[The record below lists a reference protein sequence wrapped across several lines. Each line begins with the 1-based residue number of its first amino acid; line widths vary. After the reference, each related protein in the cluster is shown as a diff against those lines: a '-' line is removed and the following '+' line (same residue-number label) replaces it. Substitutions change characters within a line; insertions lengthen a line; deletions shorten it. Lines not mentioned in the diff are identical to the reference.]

1 MARNILQTVFVIQIC
16 SCSFLFADLPVT
28 DGLVM
33 RLDAVS
39 ITGVADGAAIGTW
52 ADLSGSGN
60 DAVQTNSTYQP
71 VYVANSSVLNKPAVR
86 FDGVDDFMDLNENMV
101 HVGSFTLFTAARFD
115 NTQNG
120 GDRYLISAQ
129 AGSGDTRLRIVWDA
143 APSPDRFNMRAG
155 SSEALP
161 SWVANADTDPHLFAL
176 TSEMSGYLDGTYLG
190 RTSNTST
197 LTPTAL
203 NLGSYGGEVYTRKG
217 FFRGDIAAVILFN
230 RVLNS
235 EENNRVGYYLA
246 EKYGLAT
253 GYVVPPVVTHPD
265 PADGASNVSVGTR
278 LQWDVSGAPS
288 LPVFNVYLET
298 DSSGMKLVSFGQSQ
312 TQFDPSTVGAL
323 PYGKEI
329 KWRID
334 VPGVPEPGPVWR
346 FTTHLEPL
354 KSLESDLN
362 QDGKVTIDDL
372 RLLAGEWLSDSS
384 GLADIEPDNHVD
396 MNDYSRLSSEYQ
408 KEAELP
414 SSYVVSQGRSEDFTL
429 FADGTTATLV
439 TAPGD
444 AAVCHI
450 AADLLAEDIEQVC
463 GMKPQVTQDSAG
475 LSGSVVFIGTL
486 GKSALIDSLA
496 AAGKLDVSD
505 VSGQWETFVLQVV
518 DHPVDGVEKG
528 LFIVGSDRRGT
539 AFGVFDLSEKMGV
552 SPWYW
557 WADVPVKHRDTII
570 IRRGRY
576 QEGPPSVKYRG
587 IFINDEDWGLH
598 PWAKNTYA
606 PEDGYIGPKTYRK
619 VFELLLRLKAN
630 YLWPA
635 MHACTKAFNAFEEDK
650 MIADDYAIVMG
661 SSHCEQMLRN
671 NVWEWYKWSPSDGS
685 SRGDWDWCTNSAK
698 ITEYWSDRVKVNAPY
713 ENVYTMGM
721 RGIHDSG
728 MPCSGAT
735 DAQKAQA
742 MSDEIFPAQRQMLA
756 DWVNPDPSKV
766 PQIFCPY
773 KEVLGLYNMDMQVP
787 DDITL
792 VWPDDN
798 YGYIRRL
805 SNSTERGRFGR
816 SGVYYHFSYLGPPD
830 DYLWLCSTPPALV
843 WEEMKKAYDY
853 GADRVWIFNVGDIK
867 PAEICTD
874 FAMRMAWDIDRYDQ
888 TNIQSYLEQW
898 AWCQFGRDYKDQIA
912 EIMVEYYRL
921 GQTRKPEHM
930 SADGAT
936 FSMTHYNDEMQCR
949 IDAYQSLDDKAAAI
963 YESLSDACKDAFYE
977 LVLYPIR
984 GASLMNQKILY
995 AQKSIQ
1001 YAAQGRVSANQYAAM
1016 SQTAYQQIITET
1028 AFYNDSVAN
1037 GKWKN
1042 VISYKP
1048 LDRTVFGMPATS
1060 TVDPVSGSSMGVVLE
1075 GQMSDVADSTEPAQ
1089 PFSDDFS
1096 DGQADGWLASN
1107 AGRWVV
1113 RANGSRMEYA
1123 INTSDY
1129 SNLSGDRLGEMS
1141 LVDGH
1146 PYDNFNFRCLARS
1159 CDNFSSNGSADF
1171 AIVFGYVDAM
1181 NYNYLIMSS
1190 SGSNSDLFRVVG
1202 GVRSKVQTVGVR
1214 IPDNAFHSLEI
1225 EKNTD
1230 GLVVRYNGQTVLT
1243 TTETFAR
1250 GLIGVGSY
1258 NDSAAFTEV
1267 EITPLESSSQTLPG
1281 FDVFTQNKRFI
1292 DIFNKGDAAFT
1303 WTASPSAAWIRLD
1316 QSSGTVDAQQRIWV
1330 SIDWNQAPLGQ
1341 TAGSIDISGAGTH
1354 VTVDLAAFN
1363 PPTPRPDQ
1371 ISGFVQSDGY
1381 VSIEAEHYTEKVDR
1395 NGAGW
1400 QTIATLGR
1408 SGDTMTIL
1416 PTTVQSRE
1424 SVSDIIA
1431 NSPLLEYRVYL
1442 WEPGEQKVELDCI
1455 PTHAATSEHG
1465 LRYAVAFDDQTPQI
1479 VGYDTVEWSS
1489 QWSLNVLQGAA
1500 VSESSHTVSA
1510 PGEHTLKIWMVDP
1523 GVVIDKIIIGNA
1535 PASHLGPP
1543 ETGIYR

>member
-1 MARNILQTVFVIQIC
+1 MFKNLFKYILIEIYLC
-16 SCSFLFADLPVT
+16 PFLIAGLPVT

-33 RLDAVS
+33 HLDADS
-39 ITGVADGAAIGTW
+39 ITGISDGAAIGNW
-52 ADLSGSGN
+52 SDVSGEGN
-60 DAVQTNSTYQP
+60 PAVQT
-71 VYVANSSVLNKPAVR
+71 ASSYKPRYSASSSAFNKPVVR
-86 FDGVDDFMDLNENMV
+86 FDGVDDFLDLNENMV
-101 HVGSFTLFTAARFD
+101 HVGSFTVFIAAQFD

-161 SWVANADTDPHLFAL
+161 SWAANADTAPHIFTL
-176 TSEMSGYLDGTYLG
+176 TSVMSGYLDGTYLG
-190 RTSNTST
+190 STSNTST

-217 FFRGDIAAVILFN
+217 FFRGDVAEVILYN
-230 RVLNS
+230 RVLS
-235 EENNRVGYYLA
+235 PEENNRVGYYLA
-246 EKYGLAT
+246 EKYGMAT
-253 GYVVPPVVTHPD
+253 AYVFPPVVTHPD
-265 PADGASNVSVGTR
+265 PADGAGNVSVGTLLR
-278 LQWDVSGAPS
+278 WDVSGAPS
-288 LPVFNVYLET
+288 SPVFDVYLDT
-298 DSSGMKLVSFGQSQ
+298 DSSGLKRVSFDQSQ
-312 TQFDPSTVGAL
+312 MQFDPSSVGTL

-334 VPGVPEPGPVWR
+334 VPGVPELGPVWR

-354 KSLESDLN
+354 ESLQSDLN
-362 QDGKVTIDDL
+362 QDGTVMIDDL
-372 RLLAGEWLSDSS
+372 RLLAMEWLAAGSV
-384 GLADIEPDNHVD
+384 LADILPDNQVD
-396 MNDYSRLSSEYQ
+396 MNDYSKLSSEYQ

-414 SSYVVSQGRSEDFTL
+414 SSYVVSQGRSEDFNL
-429 FADGTTATLV
+429 FVGGMAAAIV
-439 TAPGD
+439 TAAD
-444 AAVCHI
+444 DDTVCHI
-450 AADLLAEDIEQVC
+450 AADLLADDIERVC
-463 GMKPQVTQDSAG
+463 GTKPQVTQDPAG
-475 LSGSVVFIGTL
+475 LSGQVVFIGTL
-486 GKSALIDSLA
+486 GKSALIDSLVA
-496 AAGKLDVSD
+496 SGKLDVSE
-505 VSGQWETFVLQVV
+505 VSGQWETFILQIV
-518 DHPVDGVEKG
+518 DHPIDGIEKG

-557 WADVPVKHRDTII
+557 WADVPVKHRDAII

-598 PWAKNTYA
+598 PWARNTYA

-635 MHACTKAFNAFEEDK
+635 MHECTKAFNAFEDNK
-650 MIADDYAIVMG
+650 MIADQYAIVMG

-671 NVWEWYKWSPSDGS
+671 NVWEWYRWSPSDGS

-698 ITEYWSDRVKVNAPY
+698 ITEYWTDRVKVNAPY
-713 ENVYTMGM
+713 ENIYTMGM

-735 DAQKAQA
+735 DVQKAQA
-742 MSDEIFPAQRQMLA
+742 MSEEIFPAQRQMLA
-756 DWVNPDPSKV
+756 DWVNPDTSKV

-773 KEVLGLYNMDMQVP
+773 KEVLGLYNLDMQVP

-805 SNSTERGRFGR
+805 SNSAEQDRSGR
-816 SGVYYHFSYLGPPD
+816 SGVYFHFSYLGPPN
-830 DYLWLCSTPPALV
+830 DYLWLCSTPPALI

-853 GADRVWIFNVGDIK
+853 GADRVWVFNVGDIK

-874 FAMRMAWDIDRYDQ
+874 FAMRMAWDIGRYDQ

-898 AWCQFGRDYKDQIA
+898 AWCQFGREHKDQIA
-912 EIMVEYYRL
+912 EIMVDYYRL

-930 SADGAT
+930 SAGGAA
-936 FSMTHYNDEMQCR
+936 FSMIHYNDEMQHR
-949 IDAYQSLDDKAAAI
+949 IDAYESLDDKATAI
-963 YESLSDACKDAFYE
+963 YDSLPDACKDAFYE

-984 GASLMNQKILY
+984 GAGLMNQKILY

-1016 SQTAYQQIITET
+1016 SQAAYQQIIVET
-1028 AFYNDSVAN
+1028 TFYNESVAN
-1037 GKWKN
+1037 GKWKAMM
-1042 VISYKP
+1042 SYNP
-1048 LDRTVFGMPATS
+1048 LGRTVFGMPATS

-1075 GQMSDVADSTEPAQ
+1075 GQLSEVADPGEPAQ
-1089 PFSDDFS
+1089 PFSDNFS
-1096 DGQADGWLASN
+1096 DGQADGWLPDN

-1129 SNLSGDRLGEMS
+1129 SNLSGDRLGELS

-1146 PYDNFNFRCLARS
+1146 PYDNFNFRCSARS
-1159 CDNFSSNGSADF
+1159 CDSFSTNGSADF

-1190 SGSNSDLFRVVG
+1190 SGSNSDLFRVIG
-1202 GVRSKVQTVGVR
+1202 GVRSQVQNVGVR

-1225 EKNTD
+1225 EKNAA
-1230 GLVVRYNGQTVLT
+1230 GLMIRYNGQTVLT
-1243 TTETFAR
+1243 STETFGK

-1258 NDSAAFTEV
+1258 NDSAAFAEV
-1267 EITPLESSSQTLPG
+1267 EIAPLESSSKTLPG
-1281 FDVFTQNKRFI
+1281 FDVFTQNKHFI
-1292 DIFNKGDAAFT
+1292 DIFNKGNAAFA
-1303 WTASPSAAWIRLD
+1303 WTATPSAAWVRLD
-1316 QSSGTVDAQQRIWV
+1316 HSSGTIDAQQRIWV
-1330 SIDWNQAPLGQ
+1330 SIDWDQVPFGDNSS
-1341 TAGSIDISGAGTH
+1341 TIDITGAGTG
-1354 VTVDLAAFN
+1354 VTVRLNAFN
-1363 PPTPRPDQ
+1363 PASPRPDQ
-1371 ISGFVQSDGY
+1371 LDGFVQSNGY
-1381 VSIEAEHYTEKVDR
+1381 VSIEAEHYSGKIDR

-1400 QTIATLGR
+1400 QAIATLGR
-1408 SGDTMTIL
+1408 SGDTMTIF
-1416 PTTVQSRE
+1416 PTTTQSRE
-1424 SVSDIIA
+1424 QISDIFA
-1431 NSPLLEYRVYL
+1431 NSPLLEYQVYL
-1442 WEPGEQKVELDCI
+1442 WEPGEQKVELHCI
-1455 PTHAATSEHG
+1455 PTHAVTSEQG
-1465 LRYAVAFDDQTPQI
+1465 LRYAVAFDGQLPQI

-1500 VSESSHTVSA
+1500 VSESSHMISD

-1523 GVVIDKIIIGNA
+1523 GVVIDKIMIGNA

-1543 ETGIYR
+1543 ETAIR